1 MGFRRGGAMFRS
13 RVPEP
18 MPRTPSVAA
27 TATPS
32 PPPSALGA
40 AEEAPGPAH
49 SNKEIDGAVRAAVA
63 QVLGSHPFAV
73 DLVDEWC
80 NQILEHSIKQGNRDV
95 ALSHRERDEE
105 DGFGEYDAEHAQL
118 PAGGDPSSTSAR
130 ALYRGSPTRRSTLLP
145 RP

>member
-1 MGFRRGGAMFRS
+1 MFRS

-80 NQILEHSIKQGNRDV
+80 NQILEHSIKQVASWGRPFKYIGTCVVSRQSHETLDTAATAFWDTQSDSMCCTRCGNGHVDCIV
-95 ALSHRERDEE
+95 TIYAC
-105 DGFGEYDAEHAQL
+105 
-118 PAGGDPSSTSAR
+118 
-130 ALYRGSPTRRSTLLP
+130 RR
-145 RP
+145 